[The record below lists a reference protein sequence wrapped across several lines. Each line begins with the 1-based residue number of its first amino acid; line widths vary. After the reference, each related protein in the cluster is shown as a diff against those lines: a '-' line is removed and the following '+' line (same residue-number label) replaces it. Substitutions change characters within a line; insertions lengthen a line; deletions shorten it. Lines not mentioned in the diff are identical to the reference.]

1 MAHTINPVRNRI
13 KSSATLEVPAHWLS
27 AICNGDETSFD
38 LFSDPSDRD
47 AYKRFIKDNIPAT
60 AVVDPDE
67 DGCVFFSSYHDAR
80 DYGVLPCDCVDV
92 LVTVFEA

>member
-1 MAHTINPVRNRI
+1 MAHTINPVCNRI

-27 AICNGDETSFD
+27 AICNGDETGFD
-38 LFSDPSDRD
+38 LFSDPTDLD
-47 AYKRFIKDNIPAT
+47 AYKRFIADNIPAT